1 MLVRAAA
8 AAVAWTW
15 RERRARVRA
24 RVGEI
29 DESSFFMYML
39 GIAYSHRSIYIEMCE
54 NNGEGV

>member
-8 AAVAWTW
+8 VAVAWTW

-29 DESSFFMYML
+29 DEISFFYYL
-39 GIAYSHRSIYIEMCE
+39 HVGHCLSTPFNIHRD
-54 NNGEGV
+54 V